1 MQLLYFIPGTM
12 CNELLW
18 SKLWPLLGKSCQLI
32 HLTIPK
38 EGNLVEV
45 IAELVLQIKTSSHGQ
60 KFGLI
65 GFSLGGYLASAV
77 SLEFDSQ
84 LEKLMVIANTPKAL
98 PDKELIQRERIISTV
113 KSHGYHGINRSR
125 VTSFIDE
132 KQHHNN
138 ELIELIQQMDSSFG
152 AQELS
157 HHIVALSKRK
167 DLCLELQQSKK
178 KIWFCHGDSDHLVD
192 SPRMQIMQLESACIK
207 LKKVPQCGHFL
218 PLEQPIQLSILIR
231 DWLQDAS

>member
-18 SKLWPLLGKSCQLI
+18 SKLWPLLEKNCQLI
-32 HLTIPK
+32 HLAIPK
-38 EGNLVEV
+38 EGSLTEV
-45 IAELVLQIKTSSHGQ
+45 VAQLVLQIKISSQGE

-84 LEKLMVIANTPKAL
+84 LEKLMIIANTPKAL
-98 PDKELIQRERIISTV
+98 PEKELMQRQRIISAV

-125 VTSFIDE
+125 VITFIDE
-132 KQHHNN
+132 KQHNN
-138 ELIELIQQMDSSFG
+138 NALIELIQQMDNSFG

-167 DLCLELQQSKK
+167 DLCIELQHSKK
-178 KIWFCHGDSDHLVD
+178 NIWFCHGQSDHLID
-192 SPRMQIMQLESACIK
+192 PQRMQIMQAESACIS
-207 LKKVPQCGHFL
+207 LKEVPQCGHFL
-218 PLEQPIQLSILIR
+218 PLEQPIQLAKLIR
-231 DWLQDAS
+231 DWLKDAS